1 MNYDILFGNEITTTV
16 SEPLTSLTRVEL
28 YDEQGNSMSIEHG
41 DMLFVGAC
49 DSSFTRKVFT
59 FDRYQKD
66 MSTEVL
72 LGTNDAEYVELRKIN
87 LIVKL

>member
-1 MNYDILFGNEITTTV
+1 MNYDVLFGNEITTTV
-16 SEPLTSLTRVEL
+16 SEPLISLTRVEL
-28 YDEQGNSMSIEHG
+28 YDEQGNSMSIEQG
-41 DMLFVGAC
+41 DKLLMGSC
-49 DSSFTRKVFT
+49 NDFTRKVFT